1 MVQRPHHRARVHSLY
16 HRGGHR
22 GVDRLNQGGGGVVG
36 LDQSGGG
43 LVGFHQ
49 GRGAVKRL
57 HHYRRVVQG
66 LDHRGGGVGEELG
79 GGGSGEAR
87 GGEAQQRNLDTGII
101 MILYIYYLHIP

>member
-1 MVQRPHHRARVHSLY
+1 M
-16 HRGGHR
+16 
-22 GVDRLNQGGGGVVG
+22 VG

-49 GRGAVKRL
+49 GGGVVKRL

-101 MILYIYYLHIP
+101 DIIYYLHIP